1 MAKQVMTKHTPEH
14 PHFEVAMIG
23 ASCGDYISV
32 TGSFGITVYTDLD
45 GEVIYSNVTEHYE
58 HFGHMVALAQ
68 RLARIKEGVRHD

>member
-1 MAKQVMTKHTPEH
+1 MTKPNLTKHTPEH

-68 RLARIKEGVRHD
+68 YRAILARKGGAA